1 MRYRKTRKLNK
12 MPGTRKALF
21 PFLRKPAGQL
31 TVVLLVALVV
41 FLIAI
46 SAGRGRGNST
56 HEVSVDEAYK
66 MFQNGAFVLDV
77 SWPAEWN
84 EYHAPNTTLIPLDQL
99 FNRMNE
105 VPKDR
110 EILVVSRSQTSSQK
124 ARDLLLSAGYNAINM
139 AGSMSE
145 WYTKGYSI
153 EGAPPQ

>member
-1 MRYRKTRKLNK
+1 MRYRRRSRSIHSVRK
-12 MPGTRKALF
+12 PLF

-31 TVVLLVALVV
+31 TVVLLVV
-41 FLIAI
+41 FIVYLIAA
-46 SAGRGRGNST
+46 AGGKIGAGSR
-56 HEVSVDEAYK
+56 EVSVDDA
-66 MFQNGAFVLDV
+66 FQKYQSGIFVLDV
-77 SWPAEWN
+77 SWQAEWD

-105 VPKDR
+105 VPKNR

-153 EGAPPQ
+153 EGAPLQ